1 LPQASIAPLRFER
14 WQNGS
19 SSRLRRDEK
28 VDEKSLAQ
36 IAKTLGTS
44 KKEVK
49 RAIEDLKRRGLARE
63 EGGKIVLSPLAM
75 RRAVSDVQR
84 KLAAVLSGYLP
95 TENPYIVRRAGKP
108 EGKPQILNT
117 RVLVEYIANYF
128 NEGWGV
134 GEIQREFP
142 FLTREEIE
150 AAIQYYLNHKE
161 EIDRDREESE
171 RMYRVINLNCSLM
184 NHCRIENRSAGS

>member
-1 LPQASIAPLRFER
+1 MDGR
-14 WQNGS
+14 
-19 SSRLRRDEK
+19 
-28 VDEKSLAQ
+28 SLALM
-36 IAKTLGTS
+36 AKALGVS

-63 EGGKIVLSPLAM
+63 EKGRIVLSPLAM
-75 RRAVSDVQR
+75 RRAISDVQR
-84 KLAAVLSGYLP
+84 KLAAILSGYIP
-95 TENPYIVRRAGKP
+95 TENPYIVKRAGKP

-171 RMYRVINLNCSLM
+171 RMYRENAPKGEVVG
-184 NHCRIENRSAGS
+184 IEGRGI

>member
-1 LPQASIAPLRFER
+1 MSTIVLIVSKSIIVAHFPFPQIILTSSFFALPQWLPKGVREADGEL
-14 WQNGS
+14 
-19 SSRLRRDEK
+19 L
-28 VDEKSLAQ
+28 SL
-36 IAKTLGTS
+36 
-44 KKEVK
+44 
-49 RAIEDLKRRGLARE
+49 
-63 EGGKIVLSPLAM
+63 LAM
-75 RRAVSDVQR
+75 RQAISDVQR
-84 KLAAVLSGYLP
+84 KLAAILSGYIP
-95 TENPYIVRRAGKP
+95 TENPYIVKRAGKP

-171 RMYRVINLNCSLM
+171 RMYRENAPKGEVVG
-184 NHCRIENRSAGS
+184 IEGRGI